1 LLFSVLANVMIAMC
15 AFVSVVLFFRSRS
28 LLQKP
33 PVATQRPRASV
44 VDPGRSLESDFNRP
58 QPALRS
64 VDEAAAQRQARG
76 RAARRPAQRQGV
88 EQPFGLDLVNGHVET
103 A

>member
-1 LLFSVLANVMIAMC
+1 MC
-15 AFVSVVLFFRSRS
+15 AFLSVVLFFRSRS

-33 PVATQRPRASV
+33 PVAQQRPRAAV
-44 VDPGRSLESDFNRP
+44 GDADRSLESDFNRP

-64 VDEAAAQRQARG
+64 LDEPNAQRQVRG
-76 RAARRPAQRQGV
+76 RADRRPVQRRGV
-88 EQPFGLDLVNGHVET
+88 EQPLGINLGNGHVEP